1 MDLDIQA
8 IDNILFLDTSLPY
21 FSASF
26 RRNGK
31 IHSIRGPLDS
41 SHSIGLE
48 GRLNRFLAEADTSLD
63 DIENLVYNMGPGSF
77 TGLRIGAAFLSGLS
91 ASTNAVLYGVD
102 LYSVVMSNLLGE
114 DDAVYIRNSKKREFY
129 MLTREMADFQLISLQ
144 KLTDD
149 PAFRDRTIMYEGT
162 FSYPELSLTPVAIH
176 PKMFFT
182 DGVIIKKVEKG
193 RIIFYYINDPDIRK

>member
-21 FSASF
+21 FSASL

-31 IHSIRGPLDS
+31 IHSIRELLSS

-102 LYSVVMSNLLGE
+102 LYSVVMSNLLGD

-162 FSYPELSLTPVAIH
+162 FSYPELSLTSVAIH